1 MRGTSRADR
10 RPTVVVT
17 GGSAGV
23 GRAIAHEFARH
34 RWNVAVLA
42 RGEAGLRGTVR
53 DIHRAGGRALAHQ
66 VDVADSDAVMR
77 AADETVAAFGA
88 IDVWVNVAMV
98 TIYAPVQ
105 QTTPEEY
112 KRATE
117 VTYLGQVYGTLAALK
132 HMTARDA
139 GSIVCIGSA
148 LAYRSIPLQS
158 SYCAG
163 KAAVRGFLDS
173 LRSELRHDR
182 SHVRLTMVQLPAVNT
197 PQFDWARSRMPR
209 RLEPVPP
216 IYQPEAIARHVY
228 RAAHDSP
235 RELWIGFP
243 TWKAI
248 LGSMVIPGWI
258 DGYLARHGYR
268 GEMTS
273 QAAMAGRPDNLYDP
287 VDTDPGA
294 HGRFDRRAVSTVP
307 AADPRWLKLGI
318 AAAIGGAFLG
328 GLAAVR
334 SMGGRDHARSARETQ
349 SAKFR
354 RTRHGV
360 SLHEP
365 ASGRR

>member
-1 MRGTSRADR
+1 MDR

-17 GGSAGV
+17 GASAGV

-34 RWNVAVLA
+34 LWNVSVLA
-42 RGEAGLRGTVR
+42 RGKAGLDGTVR
-53 DIHRAGGRALAHQ
+53 DIENAGGRALAHR
-66 VDVADSDAVMR
+66 VDVADADAVMR
-77 AADETVAAFGA
+77 AADETVRAFGG
-88 IDVWVNVAMV
+88 IDVWINVAMV

-105 QTTPEEY
+105 QTSPEEY

-132 HMTARDA
+132 HMQHRNA

-158 SYCAG
+158 SYCAA
-163 KAAVRGFLDS
+163 KAAVRGFVDS
-173 LRSELRHDR
+173 LRSELLHDGSR
-182 SHVRLTMVQLPAVNT
+182 VRLTMVQLPAVNT
-197 PQFDWARSRMPR
+197 PQFDWARTRMPR

-228 RAAHDSP
+228 RAAQTSP

-248 LGSMVIPGWI
+248 IGNMIIPGWI

-273 QAAMAGRPDNLYDP
+273 QAAIEGRPDNLYDP

-294 HGRFDRRAVSTVP
+294 HGRFDDRSLTSVP

-318 AAAIGGAFLG
+318 AAALGTVLVGA
-328 GLAAVR
+328 VTV
-334 SMGGRDHARSARETQ
+334 ARASPTP
-349 SAKFR
+349 R
-354 RTRHGV
+354 RLR
-360 SLHEP
+360 
-365 ASGRR
+365 

>member
-1 MRGTSRADR
+1 MTQKSTDNG

-17 GGSAGV
+17 GASAGV

-34 RWNVAVLA
+34 RWNVSVLA
-42 RGEAGLRGTVR
+42 RGEAGLRSTVR
-53 DIHRAGGRALAHQ
+53 DIERAGGRAQAHQ
-66 VDVADSDAVMR
+66 VDVADADAVMR
-77 AADETVAAFGA
+77 AADETVKEFGG
-88 IDVWVNVAMV
+88 IDVWINVAMV

-105 QTTPEEY
+105 QTSPDEY

-117 VTYLGQVYGTLAALK
+117 VTYLGQVHGTLAALK
-132 HMTARDA
+132 HMQSRDA
-139 GSIVCIGSA
+139 GTIVCIGSA

-158 SYCAG
+158 SYCAA

-173 LRSELRHDR
+173 LRSELLHDGSR
-182 SHVRLTMVQLPAVNT
+182 VRLTMVQLPAVNT
-197 PQFDWARSRMPR
+197 PQFDWARTRMPR

-228 RAAHDSP
+228 SAAHTAP

-248 LGSMVIPGWI
+248 IGNMIIPGWI

-273 QAAMAGRPDNLYDP
+273 QAALEGRPDNLYDP

-294 HGRFDRRAVSTVP
+294 HGRFDDRSLTTVP

-318 AAAIGGAFLG
+318 ATALGVAFLG
-328 GLAAVR
+328 AL
-334 SMGGRDHARSARETQ
+334 SIARTSETH
-349 SAKFR
+349 R
-354 RTRHGV
+354 RLR
-360 SLHEP
+360 
-365 ASGRR
+365 